1 MKSLNIAFAI
11 SIVSCAL
18 ALPLAAHASDI
29 IVSNSIQAA
38 VNAAAP
44 GDRIIVPPGVY
55 RENVAVNKS
64 DITITGSKNAILDG
78 EGLAGT
84 NGIRVASSTAGVYLD
99 GFTIDGL
106 TIRNYRRNGILLVRV
121 NNYVIRRGFYEN
133 NEAYGIYP
141 IRSNNGVI
149 EGNFTSGSDDAGI
162 YVGQSDGSVIR
173 GNVCFGNTVG
183 IEIENT
189 KNVEA
194 IGNLVKENSVGFN
207 IILLPNLQVKTS
219 DHITLRSNTITNNN
233 RPNTLTDPD
242 EILSRLP
249 DGLGVLVMACDF
261 VTIENNRVMNNDS
274 AGIAVVQLIP
284 ELAETDPLVEP
295 FPDHTLVVNNVV
307 MHNGLDPDPRIA
319 PFPGADLLWDLTGVG
334 NTWAGNQY
342 GTSFP

>member
-18 ALPLAAHASDI
+18 GLPLAAHASDI
-29 IVSNSIQAA
+29 IVSTSIQAA

-64 DITITGSKNAILDG
+64 DITITRSKNAILDG
-78 EGLAGT
+78 EGLTGN
-84 NGIRVASSTAGVYLD
+84 NGVRVASSTAGAYLD

-106 TIRNYRRNGILLVRV
+106 TIRNFGRNGILLVRV

-173 GNVCFGNTVG
+173 GNV
-183 IEIENT
+183 
-189 KNVEA
+189 
-194 IGNLVKENSVGFN
+194 
-207 IILLPNLQVKTS
+207 
-219 DHITLRSNTITNNN
+219 
-233 RPNTLTDPD
+233 
-242 EILSRLP
+242 
-249 DGLGVLVMACDF
+249 
-261 VTIENNRVMNNDS
+261 
-274 AGIAVVQLIP
+274 
-284 ELAETDPLVEP
+284 
-295 FPDHTLVVNNVV
+295 
-307 MHNGLDPDPRIA
+307 
-319 PFPGADLLWDLTGVG
+319 
-334 NTWAGNQY
+334 
-342 GTSFP
+342 